1 MKHQQPSRIIGALA
15 AAVAAL
21 ALTTN
26 NTAQAGLLFYEG
38 FDYTANQTLLGNNGG
53 TGFST
58 AWQTNSTSLGNA
70 WVNSGSFGYTDSFGN
85 SLVTSGNRA
94 MITGDGTATGSN
106 TGGNVSNGQAIRQLN
121 LAGLPGGTGL
131 GSNGVA
137 TTWIS
142 FVAQRTDAAFI
153 ASNGSNYLHGRAAS
167 LQLFSQP
174 AAAGTG
180 GNENLSIGRASQNSE
195 TTIGDLP
202 DDTWSIFNAGNA
214 NGQKAS
220 TLSFMNPTFILMR
233 IDHVGTVATTA
244 GNADTAYIWYN
255 LPDIS
260 VEPLIGTA
268 NATITSSD
276 FASTRDYSI
285 SALRLFGGSRNTT
298 VGYGQLDI
306 DEIRGGTGFGDV
318 APIVGAPEPTSA
330 TLLGLGALV
339 LAWRKRK

>member
-1 MKHQQPSRIIGALA
+1 MQKFTKNRAHFFATVA
-15 AAVAAL
+15 ASLFAVAHHAD
-21 ALTTN
+21 AN
-26 NTAQAGLLFYEG
+26 LLFYEG

-53 TGFST
+53 IGFST
-58 AWQTNSTSLGNA
+58 AWQTNSTALGNA
-70 WVNSGSFGYTDSFGN
+70 WVNAGSFGYTDSYGN
-85 SLVTSGNRA
+85 VLLTTGNRG

-106 TGGNVSNGQAIRQLN
+106 TGGSTGNGQAVRQLDYT
-121 LAGLPGGTGL
+121 GLPGAVGL

-153 ASNGSNYLHGRAAS
+153 ASNGSNYLHGRAGS
-167 LQLFSQP
+167 FQLFSGVT
-174 AAAGTG
+174 AAGTAG
-180 GNENLSIGRASQNSE
+180 QENLSVGRASQNSE

-202 DDTWSIFNAGNA
+202 DDTWAIFNAGNA

-220 TLSFMNPTFILMR
+220 TLSFLNPTFILMR

-268 NATITSSD
+268 DATITSSE

-298 VGYGQLDI
+298 VGYGQMDI
-306 DEIRGGTGFGDV
+306 DEIRGGTGFLDV
-318 APIVGAPEPTSA
+318 TPLVPEPA
-330 TLLGLGALV
+330 TGMILGLGALT
-339 LAWRKRK
+339 LIRRRRN